1 MFKKLL
7 FLAFIFILLA
17 RTEFGWAENFN
28 FRHTRWG
35 MTQDEVIGSEE
46 KMVPVEKTRHLIRY
60 KIQILDKNVELL
72 YLFALDKLIGS
83 SYKLDDNYLNS
94 QHFITTY
101 NKFKQALVRKYGR
114 PDEEITDWLNETYKI
129 NRTKWGLALSLGHTK
144 YASIWNTDHT
154 TIESNLRESD
164 HNVLCFI
171 EYRSTEYSHLF
182 AEISKEHKIDPF

>member
-7 FLAFIFILLA
+7 FLVFILVLLA
-17 RTEFGWAENFN
+17 GAGSGWAENFN

-46 KMVPVEKTRHLIRY
+46 KLVPVEKSRNLIRY
-60 KIQILDKNVELL
+60 KMQILNKNVELL
-72 YLFALDKLIGS
+72 YLFSLNKLIGS

-101 NKFKQALVRKYGR
+101 NKFKKALVRKYGR
-114 PDEEITDWLNETYKI
+114 PDAETTDWLNKTYKV
-129 NRTKWGLALSLGHTK
+129 NRKKWGLALSLGHTK
-144 YASIWNTDHT
+144 YASIWNTNHT
-154 TIESNLRESD
+154 TIESNLLENN
-164 HNVLCFI
+164 HNVLCFV
-171 EYRSTEYSHLF
+171 EYKSKEYSHLF